1 VDIHHLFKCYLLTD
15 VKSPGD
21 VCGQGLTNEIADQ
34 LELLPNTPVGIS
46 IIDAHAGVLG

>member
-1 VDIHHLFKCYLLTD
+1 LTFYVHYLSTGTD

-34 LELLPNTPVGIS
+34 LGLLPNTPVGIS